1 MTDYAGI
8 AAELAALCDTMLP
21 GDQRFPCATAI
32 GAQGVTMDRLRTLA
46 GQDGLDRIVGLLR
59 DCGGPLMN
67 AQDRAGV
74 VSAFETAAPDLF
86 GMVRLALFTAYYES
100 PEVVRVIRALGHDYN
115 DAPQPRGYRMPAF
128 DPNDPLNAPAHSRGF
143 YVATQDVT
151 QVDPTPLPAQPLAP
165 EDYRAAVGKA
175 TGRGLLSM
183 GTREGREDGQ

>member
-1 MTDYAGI
+1 MTDHVGL

-21 GDQRFPCATAI
+21 GDQRFPSATAV

-46 GQDGLDRIVGLLR
+46 GQDGLDRIVSRLR
-59 DCGGPLMN
+59 DCGGPLTG
-67 AQDRAGV
+67 AADLAGV
-74 VSAFETAAPDLF
+74 VSAFETAEPDLF
-86 GMVRLALFTAYYES
+86 GMLRLALFTAYYES
-100 PEVVRVIRALGHDYN
+100 PAVVRAIRALGHDYN

-128 DPNDPLNAPAHSRGF
+128 DASDPLNAPAHSRGF

-151 QVDPTPLPAQPLAP
+151 QVDPTSLPPQPLAP
-165 EDYRAAVGKA
+165 EDYRAAFGKA